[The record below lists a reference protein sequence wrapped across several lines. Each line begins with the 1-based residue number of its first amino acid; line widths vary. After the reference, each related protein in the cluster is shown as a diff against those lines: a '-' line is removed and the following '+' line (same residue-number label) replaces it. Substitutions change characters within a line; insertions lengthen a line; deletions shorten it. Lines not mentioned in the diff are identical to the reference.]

1 MGSRSIVGMLLCSFS
16 DRSDLPTLLCDEW
29 VLFQPP
35 LSLHSLQLWPGRAEV
50 FKKPINA
57 VGDLGEY
64 LTSFLL
70 KKHLIQS
77 DTNPSGTAALSHSF
91 YSLRPNIK
99 SVCFYKEQNKTHD
112 IFLTSLPKQ
121 SFQGII
127 TPFWSAHK
135 EVQERPEWV
144 LVRKTAGSLRIPRE
158 LREAN
163 QFCIA
168 PFSLLCNKVTA
179 CHRVLQ
185 DAYDDIWV
193 LILIRYVHAKIWF
206 LSVSLLNVSVWES

>member
-16 DRSDLPTLLCDEW
+16 DRSDLPTMLGDEW

-35 LSLHSLQLWPGRAEV
+35 LSLLSLQLWPGIAEV

-57 VGDLGEY
+57 VGDLGKY

-70 KKHLIQS
+70 KKYLIQS

-99 SVCFYKEQNKTHD
+99 SIHFCKEQNKTND
-112 IFLTSLPKQ
+112 TFPTSLPTQ

-135 EVQERPEWV
+135 EVQERPEWG
-144 LVRKTAGSLRIPRE
+144 LVRKRAGSLQIPRE

-163 QFCIA
+163 HFCIA
-168 PFSLLCNKVTA
+168 PFSLLCNKVTSF
-179 CHRVLQ
+179 HRVLQ
-185 DAYDDIWV
+185 DVYNDIWV

-206 LSVSLLNVSVWES
+206 LSVSLLNVFVWES